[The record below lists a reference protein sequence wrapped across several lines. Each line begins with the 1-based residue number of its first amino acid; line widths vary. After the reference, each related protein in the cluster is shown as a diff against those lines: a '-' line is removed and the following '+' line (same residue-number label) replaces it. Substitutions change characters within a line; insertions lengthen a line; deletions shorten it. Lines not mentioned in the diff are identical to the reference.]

1 MHRITP
7 TNRGLVDYN
16 ALMNWS
22 SLNWNAITAIA
33 TVISMFAF
41 VATALYIRAELRAQ
55 EKDRFLN
62 ITNELFTV
70 WQSREFMEAQ
80 LWLLHRLESTTWSEF
95 VEAHRADFGE
105 MAFHRVGSFYDRVGT
120 LVRLG
125 MVDGAE
131 ILSTIA
137 PHAIGV
143 WQKIEP
149 LVREAR
155 RIENSVL
162 FDDFE
167 RLLPACHECYVPKLG
182 KGAKVRPFAL
192 IQAPERSVPE
202 RNAPERIAPEEVRAM
217 VARGESVTPLDTRW
231 PAQVAKQPAMPPG
244 AVHISAEEVEQ
255 RLSELPKERTVIVYC
270 ACPNEETSIPVARLL
285 QSHGYRAR
293 ALTGG
298 YAVLHAAGLT
308 SGGPGG
314 A

>member
-1 MHRITP
+1 MRRIAP
-7 TNRGLVDYN
+7 TIGWLVDYN
-16 ALMNWS
+16 ASMNWS
-22 SLNWNAITAIA
+22 SLNWDAITAIA

-80 LWLLHRLESTTWSEF
+80 LWLLHRLESATWSEF

-125 MVDGAE
+125 MVDEAE

-182 KGAKVRPFAL
+182 KGGKVRPFAL
-192 IQAPERSVPE
+192 IQADRI
-202 RNAPERIAPEEVRAM
+202 APERIAPEEVRAM
-217 VARGESVTPLDTRW
+217 VARGEAVTPLDTRW
-231 PAQVAKQPAMPPG
+231 PAQVAKQPAMPSG

-255 RLSELPKERTVIVYC
+255 RLGELPKERTVIVYC

-308 SGGPGG
+308 SGRPGG